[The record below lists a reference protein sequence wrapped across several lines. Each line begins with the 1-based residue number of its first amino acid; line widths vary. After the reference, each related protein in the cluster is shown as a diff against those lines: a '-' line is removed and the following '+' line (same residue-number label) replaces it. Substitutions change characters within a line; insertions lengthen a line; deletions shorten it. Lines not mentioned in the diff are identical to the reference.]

1 LYKTNWILILSLL
14 FFPIN
19 KISAQYTFEK
29 LKANYAKGQLTYEQ
43 YLVYSALSIYEPG
56 QLPPDYQLESSDL
69 PIKSGTFIIQE
80 IKANWDQIS
89 PNYQKLLAPYLQ
101 RPDLSYSIVS
111 PGRRFRIHYDLD
123 GINSVS
129 PVDNNKNNIPDYVEN
144 AATYF
149 DHSHAVIVDSL
160 GYQLPAP
167 DSSGSGKEFDI
178 YLVNLYKT
186 YGITYLEE
194 TVPGNPN
201 AYSCYIE
208 VENDFYGFKETPPLQ
223 ALMVTSAHEYF
234 HAVQVGYRYREE
246 DVFFMEMC
254 STWMEDFV
262 YDEVNDYRLYLN
274 NYFNNINFP
283 FYHTNGSWFEYASS
297 LWIHMIAKKYSLD
310 VIRKVWE
317 VIPEQTAF
325 AAIQQVLVQ
334 YGTTFNRELASF
346 GLWNYFTG
354 SRANIMDY
362 YSEGNLYPEVKFKN
376 DYNIEEETIN
386 LIDQMRKLSSIY
398 YRIYDTIHGNNIGL
412 IVTNFAI
419 PDNNYIGTDQ
429 DSLNIIVVS
438 ISDIQKR
445 DSTFF
450 RKNNLVKLTDNIGI
464 QLNVSME
471 QNWFA
476 QAVVTDIN
484 FNNKIVEFFPPF
496 FITEPDNRN
505 FINNIYPNPFIIDQ
519 NEPLIITYVVSDEK
533 PGELAIYT
541 SEGRLVTKDEFEA
554 SRQSYRIFDWNGRND
569 NGELMSNGIYVVLL
583 RVGGFVDMKK
593 LAVVRK

>member
-19 KISAQYTFEK
+19 KIGAQFAFEK
-29 LKANYAKGQLTYEQ
+29 LQANYARDQLTYEQ

-101 RPDLSYSIVS
+101 RPNLSYSMVS

-129 PVDNNKNNIPDYVEN
+129 PVDNNRNNIPDYVEN
-144 AATYF
+144 AARYF

-160 GYQLPAP
+160 GYNPPAP

-208 VENDFYGFKETPPLQ
+208 VENDFYGFKTLALQ

-234 HAVQVGYRYREE
+234 HAVQVAYRYREE

-262 YDEVNDYRLYLN
+262 YDGVNDYLLYLTN
-274 NYFNNINFP
+274 FFNSINYP
-283 FYHTNGSWFEYASS
+283 FYYTNASWFEYASS
-297 LWIHMIAKKYSLD
+297 LWIHIIAKKYSPD

-317 VIPEQTAF
+317 IIPKQTAF

-362 YSEGNLYPEVKFKN
+362 YSEGNLYPEVTFNKEY
-376 DYNIEEETIN
+376 DIEEETII
-386 LIDQMRKLSSIY
+386 LEDQMRKLSSIFY
-398 YRIYDTIHGNNIGL
+398 HIYDIIHGYNIGL

-419 PDNNYIGTDQ
+419 PDDNYLRTDR
-429 DSLNIIVVS
+429 DSLQIMIVS
-438 ISDIQKR
+438 ISDVQTR

-450 RKNNLVKLTDNIGI
+450 RRNNLVKLTDNIGV
-464 QLNVSME
+464 QLNVNE
-471 QNWFA
+471 GENWFA
-476 QAVVTDIN
+476 QAVVTDVN
-484 FNNKIVEFFPPF
+484 FNHNIVQFFPPF
-496 FITEPDNRN
+496 FITEPENRN

-541 SEGRLVTKDEFEA
+541 SEGRLVTKDDFEA
-554 SRQSYRIFDWNGRND
+554 SRQSYRIFDWDGRYD
-569 NGELMSNGIYVVLL
+569 NGDFVSSGVYIVLL
-583 RVGGFVDMKK
+583 RVGGSVDMKK
-593 LAVVRK
+593 LAVVR